1 MGYLRVATHPGIFAN
16 PLTLAEAAGNVDE
29 MVSRPHLR
37 VPSEGEDFWAV
48 ARPTLAEVSAA
59 GNLVPAAHLVALMRA
74 HGVSNIWTSDRDF
87 RKFDGIRVK
96 SPFASSGR

>member
-1 MGYLRVATHPGIFAN
+1 MDPAPIATPCIK
-16 PLTLAEAAGNVDE
+16 VCVID
-29 MVSRPHLR
+29 
-37 VPSEGEDFWAV
+37 GESGLCLGCQ
-48 ARPTLAEVSAA
+48 RTLAEVAAA

>member
-1 MGYLRVATHPGIFAN
+1 
-16 PLTLAEAAGNVDE
+16 
-29 MVSRPHLR
+29 
-37 VPSEGEDFWAV
+37 
-48 ARPTLAEVSAA
+48 VSAA